1 MKPVALVTDVLRDS
15 SKRGQIV
22 LDPFA
27 GLGTT
32 MVAAERAARRAR
44 LIELDPTYCD
54 LIVRRWQNY
63 SGQSAQLAGSNE
75 SFAEV
80 QARRLRADAR
90 QE

>member
-1 MKPVALVTDVLRDS
+1 VKPVALVTDVLRDS